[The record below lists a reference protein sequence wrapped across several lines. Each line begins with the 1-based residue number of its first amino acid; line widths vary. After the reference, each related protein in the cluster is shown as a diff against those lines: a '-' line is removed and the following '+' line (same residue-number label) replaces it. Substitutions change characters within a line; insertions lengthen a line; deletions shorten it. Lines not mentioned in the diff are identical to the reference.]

1 MFNMTFPGIFYG
13 TTGNI
18 QGTMKVFG
26 VNAVIVKKCCNAT
39 IFNIPGT
46 IIKKVNVWD
55 KKSLDKNLKCRLEFA
70 DRRQNPYN

>member
-1 MFNMTFPGIFYG
+1 
-13 TTGNI
+13 
-18 QGTMKVFG
+18 MKVFG